1 MNPVDHDERKRL
13 IAAKAREIIGEEGLD
28 AATIRRLAAELDFST
43 RCITHYFADKEE
55 LLLWT
60 YEAFEREGLGHF
72 SAVLIDDPAD
82 IVGCVM
88 AMTPTDPLN
97 LSLWRLYVGFWDRAG
112 RDPRFAAAQQRSIRA
127 AEELIA
133 GAIALRAPWV
143 EDRRRCA
150 REIIALV
157 NGIAVQ
163 ALLEPGSWNSAQARA
178 LYERYV
184 DCLLSSAGEVA
195 PQRGFQPHLDRA
207 PAARVAPRDV
217 LA

>member
-13 IAAKAREIIGEEGLD
+13 IAAKAREIIGQEGLD
-28 AATIRRLAAELDFST
+28 AATIRRLAAELGFST

-60 YEAFEREGLGHF
+60 YEIFEREGVEHF
-72 SAVLIDDPAD
+72 SAVLIEDPQD
-82 IVGCVM
+82 IVGCLM
-88 AMTPTDPLN
+88 AMTPTDSLN

-112 RDPRFAAAQQRSIRA
+112 RDPRFAAAQQRSIARA
-127 AEELIA
+127 QDLIA
-133 GAIALRAPWV
+133 GAIARRAPWID
-143 EDRRRCA
+143 DRGRTA

-163 ALLEPGSWNSAQARA
+163 ALLEPGSWTSEQARG

-184 DCLLSSAGEVA
+184 ACLL
-195 PQRGFQPHLDRA
+195 QA
-207 PAARVAPRDV
+207 PAAIAPEATVAAV
-217 LA
+217 

>member
-13 IAAKAREIIGEEGLD
+13 IAAKAREIIGAEGLD
-28 AATIRRLAAELDFST
+28 AATIRRLASELGFST

-55 LLLWT
+55 LLLQT
-60 YEAFEREGLGHF
+60 YEVFEREGFEHF
-72 SAVLIDDPAD
+72 SAVLVEDPRN
-82 IVGCVM
+82 IVGCIM

-112 RDPRFAAAQQRSIRA
+112 RDPRFAVAQQRSITA
-127 AEELIA
+127 AQNLIA
-133 GAIALRAPWV
+133 GAIAARAPWI
-143 EDRRRCA
+143 EDRCRCA

-163 ALLEPGSWNSAQARA
+163 ALLEPGSWASDQARA

-184 DCLLSSAGEVA
+184 DCLLA
-195 PQRGFQPHLDRA
+195 PTVSGPRSE
-207 PAARVAPRDV
+207 PA
-217 LA
+217 LETL